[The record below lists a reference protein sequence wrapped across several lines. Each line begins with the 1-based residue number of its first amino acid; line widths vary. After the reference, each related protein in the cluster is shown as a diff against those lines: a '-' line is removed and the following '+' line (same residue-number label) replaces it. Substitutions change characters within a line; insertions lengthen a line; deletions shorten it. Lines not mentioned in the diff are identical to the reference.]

1 MELHRCNELLDKN
14 SGASLEEKVNT
25 FYKINKNNHIMLG
38 HFEKL
43 RNMILT
49 AIQWNKYSS
58 NVDEL
63 CCTKHH

>member
-49 AIQWNKYSS
+49 AIQWTKYSN